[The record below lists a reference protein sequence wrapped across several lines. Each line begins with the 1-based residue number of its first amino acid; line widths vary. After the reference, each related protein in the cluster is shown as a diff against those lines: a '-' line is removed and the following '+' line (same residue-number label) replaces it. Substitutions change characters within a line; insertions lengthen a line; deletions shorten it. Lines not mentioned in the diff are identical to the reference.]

1 MTGLL
6 VADHFDQE
14 VDEIGGLDHGAAI
27 LAIPQGREGRL
38 AGDVDV
44 PSARGTGV
52 IGRDSRLSHLVDEI
66 IHVHVDLRH
75 DLSSTVPPDLTG
87 FLPHPELLEDAGR
100 RLVVIG
106 VARDHLAVLAQRG
119 STHHATS
126 SAQTP
131 TAEATAFAFSQSVLV
146 SGLYQLVPED

>member
-14 VDEIGGLDHGAAI
+14 VDEIGGLDHGPAI

-44 PSARGTGV
+44 PSARGTGG

-75 DLSSTVPPDLTG
+75 DLPSTVPPYLTR
-87 FLPHPELLEDAGR
+87 FLPNPTLLDN
-100 RLVVIG
+100 
-106 VARDHLAVLAQRG
+106 AR
-119 STHHATS
+119 
-126 SAQTP
+126 
-131 TAEATAFAFSQSVLV
+131 
-146 SGLYQLVPED
+146 

>member
-27 LAIPQGREGRL
+27 LAIPQGRERRL

-75 DLSSTVPPDLTG
+75 NLSSTDPPDLTG
-87 FLPHPELLEDAGR
+87 FLPHPELLVDA
-100 RLVVIG
+100 
-106 VARDHLAVLAQRG
+106 AAD
-119 STHHATS
+119 SWS
-126 SAQTP
+126 SASVRFRTC
-131 TAEATAFAFSQSVLV
+131 ANFWVRRKSSAGATVRPA
-146 SGLYQLVPED
+146 VPG